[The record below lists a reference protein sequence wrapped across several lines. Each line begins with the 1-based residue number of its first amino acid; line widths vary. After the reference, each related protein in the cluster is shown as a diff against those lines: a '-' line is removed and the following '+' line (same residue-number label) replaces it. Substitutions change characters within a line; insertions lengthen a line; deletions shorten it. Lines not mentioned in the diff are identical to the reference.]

1 MSSLS
6 TDPLRQELDTAIKKR
21 DALRAELSGIK
32 NAQEKISARISELR
46 RSLNAA
52 EDAFSNAK
60 EQSVTNLVSEA
71 MGETHG
77 EMPSMRKLRADLAA
91 VEDEIDA
98 AKDAKEKLEGRQK
111 NIDQS
116 LMLAKMN
123 FRSAFNAV
131 VGNSNSVSRL
141 LEETKSLEE
150 QIIERMSQLCYLVKQ
165 GHLNS
170 GIYNTLSLH
179 PVVRGHAPPTSE
191 QGLWEFLCAKSGK
204 IMPPEW
210 QEALALLDQDA
221 STPLPNSAGSTPK
234 KNPIRKLMGGS

>member
-6 TDPLRQELDTAIKKR
+6 ADPLRQELDTAIKKR
-21 DALRAELSGIK
+21 DALRVELSGIK
-32 NAQEKISARISELR
+32 NAQEKISLRISELR

-52 EDAFSNAK
+52 ENAFSDAK

-71 MGETHG
+71 MGETHS
-77 EMPSMRKLRADLAA
+77 EMPSMRKLRSDLAA

-98 AKDAKEKLEGRQK
+98 AKDAKEKLEGRQR

-116 LMLAKMN
+116 LMFAKMN

-131 VGNSNSVSRL
+131 VSNSDSVSRL

-170 GIYNTLSLH
+170 GIYNSLSLH
-179 PVVRGHAPPTSE
+179 PVARGYAPPTSE
-191 QGLWEFLCAKSGK
+191 QGLWELLCTTTGK
-204 IMPPEW
+204 TVSPEW
-210 QEALALLDQDA
+210 QKALALLDQDA
-221 STPLPNSAGSTPK
+221 LSPLPNPAASTPK
-234 KNPIRKLMGGS
+234 KSPIRKLMGGA